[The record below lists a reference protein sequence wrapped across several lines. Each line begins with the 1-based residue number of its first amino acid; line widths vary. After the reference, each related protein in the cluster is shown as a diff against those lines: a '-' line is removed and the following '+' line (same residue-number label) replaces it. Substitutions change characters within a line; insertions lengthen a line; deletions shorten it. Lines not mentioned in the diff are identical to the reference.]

1 MSKVLVINFPAEG
14 HINPT
19 IGLVKELVNR
29 GEEVIYYC
37 EEEYRSKLQ
46 NTGVEFRNYKN
57 YLKEIRL
64 QNRMKD
70 MFNPVQM
77 IYRFLNATEKALPFL
92 LEEMNCEKFDYI
104 IYDQHF
110 LLGRILAEIL
120 QLPTIASCTTFA
132 ISKEMFAELSARKSK
147 VDTDSA
153 LYKECQKILDRI
165 SNRYRLQ
172 ITSLEQLFYY
182 ESAMTF
188 VFTSE
193 YFQPHAEQFHSNVKF
208 IGPSIIARE
217 ERVEFPFNKLI
228 GKEVIYLSM
237 GTELNQQIELYNTCF
252 RALEEFDGVVVISVG
267 KDTDM
272 TKLTNIPSHFIVR
285 PYVPQLEVLQ
295 YTNVFITHG
304 GMNSVN
310 EGLYYDTPLLVLPIT
325 NDQPL
330 VAKRVEEL
338 NAGIVLD
345 YQNITPAALQKAV
358 SHLLNN
364 KVYKEGSRTV
374 GLSLRKAGGYQ
385 KAVDEIMKFKKEMLS
400 RSF

>member
-1 MSKVLVINFPAEG
+1 M
-14 HINPT
+14 
-19 IGLVKELVNR
+19 
-29 GEEVIYYC
+29 
-37 EEEYRSKLQ
+37 
-46 NTGVEFRNYKN
+46 
-57 YLKEIRL
+57 
-64 QNRMKD
+64 
-70 MFNPVQM
+70 
-77 IYRFLNATEKALPFL
+77 
-92 LEEMNCEKFDYI
+92 
-104 IYDQHF
+104 
-110 LLGRILAEIL
+110 
-120 QLPTIASCTTFA
+120 
-132 ISKEMFAELSARKSK
+132 
-147 VDTDSA
+147 
-153 LYKECQKILDRI
+153 
-165 SNRYRLQ
+165 
-172 ITSLEQLFYY
+172 
-182 ESAMTF
+182 
-188 VFTSE
+188 
-193 YFQPHAEQFHSNVKF
+193 
-208 IGPSIIARE
+208 
-217 ERVEFPFNKLI
+217 EFPFDKLI

-285 PYVPQLEVLQ
+285 PYVPQLEVLK

-345 YQNITPAALQKAV
+345 YQNITPVALQKAV

-364 KVYKEGSRTV
+364 KIYKEGSRTV

-400 RSF
+400 RSFEINRRFLFNGNK